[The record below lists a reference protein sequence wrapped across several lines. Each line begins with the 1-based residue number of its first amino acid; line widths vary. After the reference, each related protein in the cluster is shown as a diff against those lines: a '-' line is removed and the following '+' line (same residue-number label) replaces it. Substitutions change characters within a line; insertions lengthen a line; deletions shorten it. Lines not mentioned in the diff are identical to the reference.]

1 MSLEPLP
8 PNLEQ
13 GIQQYAAEQHISHDE
28 AVRELLQAAL
38 GGSIQRKPR
47 KSAGIGPAVNE
58 AISKIE
64 KVRNQ
69 RAKELKELSI
79 RDESVRRLIGI
90 LRNEPEALEA
100 IRDASQ
106 EWRRAMYGS

>member
-28 AVRELLQAAL
+28 AVRELLASAL
-38 GGSIQRKPR
+38 GRTAPHKHRES
-47 KSAGIGPAVNE
+47 SETDPAVVE
-58 AISKIE
+58 AVKKIK

-69 RAKELKELSI
+69 RAKELKELSVP
-79 RDESVRRLIGI
+79 DESVRKLIGI
-90 LRNEPEALEA
+90 LENEPESVEA
-100 IRDASQ
+100 IREANR
-106 EWRRAMYGS
+106 ERRRAMYGS